1 MTVGG
6 TSFDYTGAI
15 VDYTILTSGLYDIVA
30 AGAQGG
36 AAFGDPGGYGAEVG
50 GDIGLSAGLVLGILV
65 GGAGGQIGG
74 DGIIGGGGGG
84 GSFVWIVSE
93 QSVVPESSTW
103 AMTLLGFTGL
113 GWTAHR
119 RSKLAGLVLGVALG
133 VATPDFA
140 IGLKFFS
147 DAFLKLITMIVAPIV
162 FCVVVHGIA
171 GAGDL
176 RRVGRVGIKALLYF
190 EVMTTVAL
198 AVGLILAYLIRP
210 GEGMN
215 IDVSK
220 LDAHALSTY
229 ADNAHKLHGGGIGG
243 FILNIIPTTVFDA
256 LARNDVLQV
265 LFFAIVFGVSLALVG
280 EPAKPVADLIEM
292 VSKVLFRAMGL
303 IVRLAPLGVLGAVAY
318 TVGEYGVGSLEQL
331 ASLVVVF
338 WLAVALFVLV
348 VLGAVMRVF
357 TGLSILRFLSYFR
370 EELTIVLA
378 TASSDAVLPQIMRK
392 LERMGV
398 DPSVVGLVVPTGYSF
413 NLDAFSIYL
422 TLAAVFIAQ
431 ATNTPLSFSDLLL
444 ILAISLVT
452 SKGAHGVPG
461 SAIVILA
468 ATLNAVPAIPAIGLV
483 LVLSIDWFIGMARA
497 LGNLIG
503 NCVATVV
510 VAAWER
516 DLDVAL
522 AREVLSGQVAVDLTE
537 DTETAVAPAA

>member
-1 MTVGG
+1 VVG
-6 TSFDYTGAI
+6 
-15 VDYTILTSGLYDIVA
+15 LM
-30 AGAQGG
+30 
-36 AAFGDPGGYGAEVG
+36 
-50 GDIGLSAGLVLGILV
+50 LGI
-65 GGAGGQIGG
+65 
-74 DGIIGGGGGG
+74 
-84 GSFVWIVSE
+84 
-93 QSVVPESSTW
+93 
-103 AMTLLGFTGL
+103 
-113 GWTAHR
+113 
-119 RSKLAGLVLGVALG
+119 ALG
-133 VATPDFA
+133 MAAPDFA

-147 DAFLKLITMIVAPIV
+147 DAFLKLISMIVAPIV

-176 RRVGRVGIKALLYF
+176 KKVGRVGGKALIYF

-198 AVGLILAYLIRP
+198 AVGLILAYVIRP

-220 LDAHALSTY
+220 LDAHALSAY
-229 ADNAHKLHGGGIGG
+229 ADNAHKLHGGGFSG
-243 FILNIIPTTVFDA
+243 FILNIIPTTSFDA

-265 LFFAIVFGVSLALVG
+265 LFFAIIFGASLSLVG
-280 EPAKPVADLIEM
+280 ESVAPLENLIEM
-292 VSKVLFRAMGL
+292 ASKVLFRAMGL

-318 TVGEYGVGSLEQL
+318 TVGEYGVGSLKQL

-338 WLAVALFVLV
+338 WFAVALFVVV
-348 VLGAVMRVF
+348 VLGVVMRVI
-357 TGLSILRFLSYFR
+357 TGLNILQFLNYFR

-392 LERMGV
+392 LELMGV
-398 DPSVVGLVVPTGYSF
+398 KPSVVGLVVPTGYSF

-422 TLAAVFIAQ
+422 TLATVFIAQ
-431 ATNTPLSFSDLLL
+431 ATNTPLSFGDLLL
-444 ILAISLVT
+444 VLGISLVT

-510 VAAWER
+510 IAAWEG
-516 DLDVAL
+516 DLDVAVAKRVL
-522 AREVLSGQVAVDLTE
+522 AGVVLVDLAA
-537 DTETAVAPAA
+537 DTSAAAPAV